1 MKFANDLVV
10 LLNYEPIFPAKL
22 DTLRNAVGIDYTYKG
37 MFRLVVCPEC
47 HTLYEPEAI
56 HCDSRCT
63 FSEFQDICNAQLFQ
77 SVNIGASKMYANKV
91 SAFNSIKYALTVMF
105 SRPGFESAIEAWRYR
120 TRHNNTMYDIYD
132 GQFWNEFKDRDG
144 NLFTS
149 QARSLLFT
157 LNVDWFQSS
166 KRTVYSVGAVYLTIN
181 NLPRSIRYKKEN
193 IILVCVIP
201 GPREPKDMQINNYLQ
216 VLPSLPMLLSKFVLL
231 CS

>member
-1 MKFANDLVV
+1 
-10 LLNYEPIFPAKL
+10 
-22 DTLRNAVGIDYTYKG
+22 

-63 FSEFQDICNAQLFQ
+63 FSEFQAICNAQLFQ

-193 IILVCVIP
+193 IILVLW
-201 GPREPKDMQINNYLQ
+201 YLH
-216 VLPSLPMLLSKFVLL
+216 M
-231 CS
+231 

>member
-1 MKFANDLVV
+1 MDIVEFNVPKVKLEGFQNDVVAFIAIFLTYFQLFFISEYAAEIVMKFANDLVV

-63 FSEFQDICNAQLFQ
+63 FSEFQAICNAQLFQ

-132 GQFWNEFKDRDG
+132 GQFWNEFKDRDDPSD
-144 NLFTS
+144 TKKKI
-149 QARSLLFT
+149 
-157 LNVDWFQSS
+157 SS
-166 KRTVYSVGAVYLTIN
+166 W
-181 NLPRSIRYKKEN
+181 
-193 IILVCVIP
+193 
-201 GPREPKDMQINNYLQ
+201 
-216 VLPSLPMLLSKFVLL
+216 FVLFL
-231 CS
+231 DPKNPKTHKSTTIYKFW

>member
-1 MKFANDLVV
+1 
-10 LLNYEPIFPAKL
+10 
-22 DTLRNAVGIDYTYKG
+22 
-37 MFRLVVCPEC
+37 
-47 HTLYEPEAI
+47 
-56 HCDSRCT
+56 
-63 FSEFQDICNAQLFQ
+63 
-77 SVNIGASKMYANKV
+77 MYANKV

-144 NLFTS
+144 NVFTS

-181 NLPRSIRYKKEN
+181 NLAK
-193 IILVCVIP
+193 
-201 GPREPKDMQINNYLQ
+201 
-216 VLPSLPMLLSKFVLL
+216 
-231 CS
+231 

>member
-1 MKFANDLVV
+1 
-10 LLNYEPIFPAKL
+10 
-22 DTLRNAVGIDYTYKG
+22 
-37 MFRLVVCPEC
+37 
-47 HTLYEPEAI
+47 
-56 HCDSRCT
+56 
-63 FSEFQDICNAQLFQ
+63 
-77 SVNIGASKMYANKV
+77 
-91 SAFNSIKYALTVMF
+91 
-105 SRPGFESAIEAWRYR
+105 
-120 TRHNNTMYDIYD
+120 MYDIYD

-201 GPREPKDMQINNYLQ
+201 GPKEPKDTQINNYLQ
-216 VLPSLPMLLSKFVLL
+216 VLVKDLKELYYGDFFTCTAESPNAPVQVRAALFLIACDIPASRKVSGFTSFNATVPCNKCSTAFPARHNTNLQRDFSFGLEDLDAWSLRTNIENRRYARNWKEASTKKQRVELEQKFGTRFSALHDL
-231 CS
+231 EYLDLGQQRK

>member
-1 MKFANDLVV
+1 MLLESTIPIKVCFA
-10 LLNYEPIFPAKL
+10 LLSAL
-22 DTLRNAVGIDYTYKG
+22 NATHY
-37 MFRLVVCPEC
+37 
-47 HTLYEPEAI
+47 
-56 HCDSRCT
+56 
-63 FSEFQDICNAQLFQ
+63 ICNAQLFQ